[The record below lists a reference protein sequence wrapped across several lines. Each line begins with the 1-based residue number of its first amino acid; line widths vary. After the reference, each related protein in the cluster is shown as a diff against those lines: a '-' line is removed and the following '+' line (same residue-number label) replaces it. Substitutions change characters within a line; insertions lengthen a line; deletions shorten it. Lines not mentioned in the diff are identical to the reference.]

1 MGRIKA
7 SSHKRYAGI
16 DLLRCLAF
24 FFVVVFHSFLNIGH
38 SYVEQEGFMV
48 YIADVFRFL
57 SISCIGLYLMISG
70 YLRCNN
76 TNIASCYRGLVSV
89 LVGYLLSCAVVI
101 PVRHFVLE
109 EVYTFTQWIEKI
121 FKFTAV
127 SYGWYV
133 EMFVG
138 LALLIPFINMGLQ
151 YIGNNKKQLFILAA
165 ALLFL
170 TALPGITTMHIAP
183 DYWRIAYP
191 ITYYVLGAI
200 VYKLQPK
207 MNTWLGLLEAL
218 GMAALM
224 ALYTISSDDINYK
237 SQQPQFEFQ
246 DLWIVFIVVMIFIAL
261 YHVDVPK
268 TLAKVF
274 AFMSTGCFCGYLVSS
289 VLDSYF
295 YKQVPQ
301 WKNPDDYYLIFICVT
316 IPIFIASLV
325 VGIGLQKLTDL
336 IVPRKKKTAEK
347 SK

>member
-1 MGRIKA
+1 MGKIKETTQ
-7 SSHKRYAGI
+7 KRYAGI

-38 SYVEQEGFMV
+38 SYVLQEGFMV

-101 PVRHFVLE
+101 PVRHFVLD
-109 EVYTFTQWIEKI
+109 EVHTFADWIERI
-121 FKFTAV
+121 FKFSAV

-133 EMFVG
+133 EMYIG

-151 YIGNNKKQLFILAA
+151 YIGNNKKQLYTLAA
-165 ALLFL
+165 ALLFM
-170 TALPGITTMHIAP
+170 TALPGITTMEIAP

-207 MNTWLGLLEAL
+207 INTWVGLFEAL
-218 GMAALM
+218 AMAGLM
-224 ALYTISSDDINYK
+224 AVYTVMSNDGNYK
-237 SQQPQFEFQ
+237 EQKPQFEFQ
-246 DLWIVFIVVMIFIAL
+246 DLWIVFIVVFIFISL
-261 YHVDVPK
+261 YQVDVPK
-268 TLAKVF
+268 KLAKVL
-274 AFMSTGCFCGYLVSS
+274 AFMSTGCFCGYLLSS
-289 VLDSYF
+289 VLDSYC
-295 YKQVPQ
+295 YRLVPQ
-301 WKNPDDYYLIFICVT
+301 WKNPDEYYLIFICVT
-316 IPIFIASLV
+316 IPIYIVSIFAGVI
-325 VGIGLQKLTDL
+325 LQKITDL
-336 IVPRKKKTAEK
+336 IVKRKKVKAK